1 MTVVCSRLE
10 KVGFPFRCGFL
21 HMQSCHAA
29 VSKAILGSL
38 GKGELFLPEDLQ
50 LLMFPLVFSTLVS
63 SLVLK
68 VQDLGISILVLL
80 HLTVL
85 LRLKQ
90 DISLPKKK
98 KTQTHIYKDRIILCG
113 GSQAFSSCK
122 VFLLVSVKF
131 FIALCMLKVWHFPHS
146 VLYVSYLLIY

>member
-85 LRLKQ
+85 LRLKR

-98 KTQTHIYKDRIILCG
+98 KPKPISTKTEL
-113 GSQAFSSCK
+113 
-122 VFLLVSVKF
+122 F
-131 FIALCMLKVWHFPHS
+131 FVEDHKHS
-146 VLYVSYLLIY
+146 VLVKYFY